1 MACNLSY
8 FLAVRALLF
17 CSGVFISLDLNAVP
31 STWFFSPNGLHLH
44 FHLSKLDSLARYS
57 VGPYDASYT
66 DKIIVPAVIVALF
79 FGFISLFI
87 FQMLRQTR

>member
-66 DKIIVPAVIVALF
+66 DKIIVPAATVALL
-79 FGFISLFI
+79 FGLISL
-87 FQMLRQTR
+87 QMLRQTR